1 MREVPEPADCP
12 DAANKSCAEVVGA
25 DCESLTDQE
34 ELPIAKG
41 VDTLKQKFKGNFLN
55 NKNNK
60 KLLQEYIFKKRNQR
74 TKQKLNKRFLKFFM
88 PL

>member
-41 VDTLKQKFKGNFLN
+41 VDTLKQNLRTTFLTIKTIRSYY
-55 NKNNK
+55 KNIY
-60 KLLQEYIFKKRNQR
+60 LKREIRGPN
-74 TKQKLNKRFLKFFM
+74 
-88 PL
+88 